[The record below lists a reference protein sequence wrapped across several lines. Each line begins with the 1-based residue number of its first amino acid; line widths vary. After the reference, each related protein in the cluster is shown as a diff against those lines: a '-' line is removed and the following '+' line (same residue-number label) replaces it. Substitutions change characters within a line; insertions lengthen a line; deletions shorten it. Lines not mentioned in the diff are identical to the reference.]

1 MKMKECTECLVQ
13 ERVKKQSRNLYGG
26 SARMMSVRGESVGED
41 CNVNCL
47 GLKATE
53 NAAWDLQ
60 SKHELVYLSVQY
72 VCKLI

>member
-13 ERVKKQSRNLYGG
+13 ERVKKQSRIYTG
-26 SARMMSVRGESVGED
+26 APPEWCVRGESVGED

-60 SKHELVYLSVQY
+60 SKRELVYVSVC
-72 VCKLI
+72 V

>member
-1 MKMKECTECLVQ
+1 MYWMSRARAGQ
-13 ERVKKQSRNLYGG
+13 EAEQDLYRG

-53 NAAWDLQ
+53 NADWDLQ
-60 SKHELVYLSVQY
+60 SKRELVYVSVC
-72 VCKLI
+72 V